1 MISAFGVMGPEV
13 EELSVGTTMADSVI
27 VAVGLD
33 RTIDVLVG
41 TTLAVLIW
49 GVTACVGEHAA
60 KATKNRMPQ
69 NDFTKSIPNQSQLS
83 PFIFLI

>member
-49 GVTACVGEHAA
+49 GVTACVG
-60 KATKNRMPQ
+60 
-69 NDFTKSIPNQSQLS
+69 
-83 PFIFLI
+83 